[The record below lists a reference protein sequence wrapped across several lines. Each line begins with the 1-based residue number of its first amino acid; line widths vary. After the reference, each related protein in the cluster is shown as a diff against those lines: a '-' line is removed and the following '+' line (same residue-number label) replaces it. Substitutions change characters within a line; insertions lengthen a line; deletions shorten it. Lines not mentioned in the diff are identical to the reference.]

1 MGVGRQELHGLGTW
15 VPSGGCRNAIDY
27 RTLRELHP
35 PKAGSAESP
44 TRRSPQVRRPR
55 PDSRSNPQKV
65 PPPKPIHRPCDPT
78 VRRMLRCRSMRRTVA
93 ISRPHRRQRWPRP
106 GTRVDPRGEGEAW
119 PAVRVRGY
127 IKAPAPGM
135 FRSYE
140 DLVAIYG
147 EKDAPGLALS
157 AGLDEYME
165 TLATR
170 RNVALP
176 RGFPSAGK
184 RIDTLRTMPA
194 RSFDLAVEQLDPRG
208 ILGPFQLGSR
218 IFNTALERF
227 LTKA

>member
-1 MGVGRQELHGLGTW
+1 MALRRLPTT
-15 VPSGGCRNAIDY
+15 IDY
-27 RTLRELHP
+27 RALRELHP
-35 PKAGSAESP
+35 PKSRERGKADAAEAAGPPTATRQPEEPAEGATPEAEPRAVRSDGPTHAPAPENALTRDDQPSAPS
-44 TRRSPQVRRPR
+44 T
-55 PDSRSNPQKV
+55 
-65 PPPKPIHRPCDPT
+65 T
-78 VRRMLRCRSMRRTVA
+78 MA
-93 ISRPHRRQRWPRP
+93 A
-106 GTRVDPRGEGEAW
+106 TRVEGRPARGEGEAR

-127 IKAPAPGM
+127 IKAPAPGT
-135 FRSYE
+135 FRSYD

-147 EKDAPGLALS
+147 AKDAPGLALS

-194 RSFDLAVEQLDPRG
+194 RSFDLAVEHLDPRG